1 MGGVT
6 YELRNCLY
14 SVNRIKYLVFYSG
27 IIQADEQMTAR
38 YQLKVVTDF
47 ASAHTLRDYPGA
59 CSRMHGHNWKVELE
73 VVATQLDNVGM
84 GVDFKIMKQAANE
97 VGDELDHRYLND
109 LEAFKE
115 INPTAENI
123 AAYMYKEI
131 SARINSDSIKVTALT
146 LWETERACVR
156 YSEENK

>member
-1 MGGVT
+1 M
-6 YELRNCLY
+6 
-14 SVNRIKYLVFYSG
+14 
-27 IIQADEQMTAR
+27 AAR

-73 VVATQLDNVGM
+73 AVATSLDEVGM
-84 GVDFKIMKQAANE
+84 GVDFKVMKEAARE
-97 VGDELDHRYLND
+97 VGGRLDHQYLND
-109 LEAFKE
+109 LEPFKTT
-115 INPTAENI
+115 NPTAENI

-156 YSEENK
+156 YSEENE

>member
-1 MGGVT
+1 M
-6 YELRNCLY
+6 
-14 SVNRIKYLVFYSG
+14 
-27 IIQADEQMTAR
+27 AAR

-73 VVATQLDNVGM
+73 ALATQLDDIGM
-84 GVDFKIMKQAANE
+84 GVDFKVMKQAARE
-97 VGDELDHRYLND
+97 VSGELDHRYLNE
-109 LEAFKE
+109 LEPFKE

-131 SARINSDSIKVTALT
+131 SARINSETIKVTALT

-156 YSEENK
+156 YSEENE

>member
-1 MGGVT
+1 
-6 YELRNCLY
+6 
-14 SVNRIKYLVFYSG
+14 
-27 IIQADEQMTAR
+27 MTAR

-73 VVATQLDNVGM
+73 AVASQLDDIGM
-84 GVDFKIMKQAANE
+84 AVDFKVMKQAARE
-97 VGDELDHRYLND
+97 IAERLDHRYLND
-109 LEAFKE
+109 LEPFKE

-131 SARINSDSIKVTALT
+131 SALINSDAIKVTALT

-156 YSEENK
+156 YSEEKI